1 MLIQR
6 KFISLLFIAIGFLLL
21 TANVNAA
28 TLTASVDRTNITI
41 NDTLLLT
48 ITLDRQGADDIDF
61 SALALQFDILQRQQ
75 NSQTSLVNGRIT
87 SLTQWT
93 LAIAPKEM
101 GKLII
106 PSLSANG
113 AFSDAITIRVS
124 DTNNSNNSNNSSA
137 QSNNTSEVFLT
148 ANVNKPSVYVQE
160 QVLLSLRLY
169 YRISLS
175 GFTPEE
181 FSINNSTVELTAEN
195 NIKET
200 VNGVTYNVLERIYA
214 LHPQASGSITIPAQR
229 WRLEKPSNR
238 FGITRSPYIH
248 VDSQAQTIDVN
259 TIPSNSTAEHWLP
272 ATSVTLNQQWL
283 QSTISAKVGEPLS
296 YRLTINADG
305 LSHSQLPSIA
315 LDHLDSNA
323 FTIYSDKAQTD
334 NQVGND
340 GITGKRV
347 LNYAVIPK
355 TAGSYTLP
363 PINLKWWNTATDK
376 EETITLEPQRII
388 VANTSLDQQQ
398 AIPNIPQSTQN
409 NTANDLDN
417 VNNSNT
423 QVSVWLW
430 QLSTLLFIIL
440 SGVLCYLWLQEK
452 RRNNE
457 YELSPLEKG
466 NNKSK
471 RKNTKTRAIN
481 DIYKELEQAIEQQQW
496 QTVKAL
502 VLEWASAKSQYAVN
516 NSDEFINAFP
526 DLAQAMQMLDKQ
538 LYSPA
543 IVVWDFVELLGL
555 LKQQQ
560 TPKTEKNVD
569 TGLENLY
576 R

>member
-6 KFISLLFIAIGFLLL
+6 KVISLLFIAIGFLLL
-21 TANVNAA
+21 TANVSAA

-41 NDTLLLT
+41 NDTLLLS
-48 ITLDRQGADDIDF
+48 ITFDKKDAHKIDF
-61 SALALQFDILQRQQ
+61 SALTLQFNIIQQ
-75 NSQTSLVNGRIT
+75 QQYNQDFNVNGRST
-87 SLTQWT
+87 SRTQWV
-93 LAIAPKEM
+93 LSIAPKET
-101 GKLII
+101 GNLII

-113 AFSDAITIRVS
+113 VFSDAITIRVS
-124 DTNNSNNSNNSSA
+124 DTNSTNSSNNSRRA
-137 QSNNTSEVFLT
+137 QSNNPGEVFLT
-148 ANVNKPSVYVQE
+148 ASVDKNSVYVQE
-160 QVLLSLRLY
+160 QVLLTLRLH
-169 YRISLS
+169 YRVALS
-175 GFTPEE
+175 DYKPEE
-181 FSINNSTVELTAEN
+181 LRINNSTVEITAKN
-195 NIKET
+195 KTNTTI
-200 VNGVTYNVLERIYA
+200 NGVTYDVLEHVYA
-214 LHPQASGSITIPAQR
+214 VHPQASGSITIPAQR
-229 WRLEKPSNR
+229 WRLTKPSNR
-238 FGITRSPYIH
+238 FGITRNPY
-248 VDSQAQTIDVN
+248 VYVESQTQTIN
-259 TIPSNSTAEHWLP
+259 INSTPSNSTAEHWLP

-315 LDHLDSNA
+315 LDHVDSNA

-334 NQVGND
+334 NQIGND
-340 GITGKRV
+340 GISGKRV

-363 PINLKWWNTATDK
+363 SINLKWWNTATDK
-376 EETITLEPQRII
+376 EETITLEPQKII

-409 NTANDLDN
+409 NTA
-417 VNNSNT
+417 NNSNT

-457 YELSPLEKG
+457 YEFSPLEKG

-471 RKNTKTRAIN
+471 RKNTKNRAIN
-481 DIYKELEQAIEQQQW
+481 GIYKELEQRIEQQQW
-496 QTVKAL
+496 QAVKAL

-543 IVVWDFVELLGL
+543 IVVWDFAELLSL

-560 TPKTEKNVD
+560 SRKPEKDID
-569 TGLENLY
+569 TGLESLY

>member
-6 KFISLLFIAIGFLLL
+6 KFISLLFIAFGFLLL
-21 TANVNAA
+21 TANVNSA

-61 SALALQFDILQRQQ
+61 SALTLQFDILQRQQ
-75 NSQTSLVNGRIT
+75 SSQASLVNGRIT
-87 SLTQWT
+87 SRTQWT

-101 GKLII
+101 GELII

-113 AFSDAITIRVS
+113 AFSDAITIQVN
-124 DTNNSNNSNNSSA
+124 DTNHPNNSNNSSA

-148 ANVNKPSVYVQE
+148 ASVNKRSVYVQE

-238 FGITRSPYIH
+238 FGIVRSPYIH

-315 LDHLDSNA
+315 LDHVDSNA

-334 NQVGND
+334 NQIGND
-340 GITGKRV
+340 GISGKRV

-363 PINLKWWNTATDK
+363 SINLKWWNTATDK

-430 QLSTLLFIIL
+430 QFSTLLFIIL

-457 YELSPLEKG
+457 YEFSPLEKG
-466 NNKSK
+466 NHKRK

-481 DIYKELEQAIEQQQW
+481 GIYKELEQTIEQQQW

-543 IVVWDFVELLGL
+543 IVVWDFAELLSL

-560 TPKTEKNVD
+560 SLKPEKGIDTELKS
-569 TGLENLY
+569 LY